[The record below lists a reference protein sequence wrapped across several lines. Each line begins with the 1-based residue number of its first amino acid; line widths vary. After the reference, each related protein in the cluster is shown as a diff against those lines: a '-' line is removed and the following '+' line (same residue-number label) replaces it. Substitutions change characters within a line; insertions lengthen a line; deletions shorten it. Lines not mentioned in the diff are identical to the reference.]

1 MHLTAETNITKQ
13 TQNCEESCWNDV
25 PSSSV
30 SGENGLQGMTPDG
43 ERQKR
48 KEKKTAWFPFLW
60 KENTRGKSLGKT
72 LILKIK
78 SMLRFKSDRMI
89 LD

>member
-1 MHLTAETNITKQ
+1 M
-13 TQNCEESCWNDV
+13 

-48 KEKKTAWFPFLW
+48 KEKRQLGFLSYGKKILEGKAWEKL
-60 KENTRGKSLGKT
+60 
-72 LILKIK
+72 
-78 SMLRFKSDRMI
+78 
-89 LD
+89 

>member
-1 MHLTAETNITKQ
+1 MHLTAETNITK

-48 KEKKTAWFPFLW
+48 KEDRELGFLSYGKKILEGKAWEKL
-60 KENTRGKSLGKT
+60 
-72 LILKIK
+72 
-78 SMLRFKSDRMI
+78 
-89 LD
+89 